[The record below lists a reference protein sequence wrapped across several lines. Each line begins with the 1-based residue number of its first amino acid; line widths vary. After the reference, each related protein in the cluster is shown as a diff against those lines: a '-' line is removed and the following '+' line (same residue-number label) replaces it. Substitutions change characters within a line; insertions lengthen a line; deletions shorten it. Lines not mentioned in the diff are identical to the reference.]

1 MAKKSHIPTFILQ
14 KYYSLYLYNTIESDF
29 SSKSIFL
36 LIKIHITMDSTTIT
50 EIIAY
55 TLPSLI
61 TGGVAYLLFNSHFK
75 DQQNTRRWL
84 LQKDNQAASLPLRL
98 QAYERM
104 TLFMERIN
112 PSQLLV
118 RITPLSDDK
127 NDYRNFV
134 IAQIEQEFEHNLTQQ
149 IYISDECW
157 SIIVTAKNATIQMV
171 RLAAKNEK
179 VTDAN
184 SLRETIISD
193 LLEKPSPSSA
203 ALAFIKNEVSQLW

>member
-1 MAKKSHIPTFILQ
+1 MPLKTYIV
-14 KYYSLYLYNTIESDF
+14 
-29 SSKSIFL
+29 
-36 LIKIHITMDSTTIT
+36 MDSTTIT

-61 TGGVAYLLFNSHFK
+61 TGTVAYLLFNSHFK

-84 LQKDNQAASLPLRL
+84 LQKDNQAATLPLRL

-118 RITPLSDDK
+118 RITPHSEDK
-127 NDYRNFV
+127 NEYQNFV
-134 IAQIEQEFEHNLTQQ
+134 IAQVEQEFEHNMTQQ

-157 SIIVTAKNATIQMV
+157 SIIITAKNATIQMV

-184 SLRETIISD
+184 SLREVIISD

-203 ALAFIKNEVSQLW
+203 ALAFIKNEVAQLW